1 MDKFFALAAPIR
13 REIIAILSDGDQL
26 TATMIAEKFQLTP
39 AAISQHLKVL
49 LNSKLVRMHKDAQ
62 KRIYEL
68 NPIGIAEL
76 EQWASQIATQLS
88 KVNPLPQ
95 NKSSVENEEIA

>member
-13 REIIAILSDGDQL
+13 REIIAILSDGEQL

-49 LNSKLVRMHKDAQ
+49 LSSNLVQMHKEAQ

-76 EQWASQIATQLS
+76 ESWASQIATQL
-88 KVNPLPQ
+88 KKTNPIPKLNPTD
-95 NKSSVENEEIA
+95 NEEVA

>member
-49 LNSKLVRMHKDAQ
+49 RSSNLVRMHKDAQ

-68 NPIGIAEL
+68 NPLGIAEL
-76 EQWASQIATQLS
+76 EAWASQIATQLNRANPIP
-88 KVNPLPQ
+88 KVTPPD
-95 NKSSVENEEIA
+95 NEEVA